1 METCLCSASRTTA
14 SARQRH
20 VLTFKIH
27 FYDLLTAYITIILL
41 YMRTIGNLHCA
52 VTGAGSKSIWK
63 IAQAKPTVTALD
75 VA

>member
-1 METCLCSASRTTA
+1 M
-14 SARQRH
+14 
-20 VLTFKIH
+20 H

-41 YMRTIGNLHCA
+41 YMRAIGNNLHCA

-63 IAQAKPTVTALD
+63 IAQAKPTVTALG